1 VPLPTLKD
9 VHTIGGLPI
18 VTPPSYTAL
27 VRGLAPYAQ
36 YPMDEASGTV
46 VTDQSGNVRNG
57 AYKGSGEPLLGQ
69 TGSGDGLTAP
79 LFDASNDYANLASS
93 GVPAA
98 FNGAEGGVSIWVNAN
113 VDASRYAF
121 FLSADA
127 SNQVYI
133 RKQATANQFICVH
146 NGGGTGK
153 TAVLTLGLN
162 AWYHLVWTWSAT
174 AGKALVW
181 VNGEPGASPAA
192 GLGTWAGTPTVAVI
206 GASNASGASAW
217 GGKLAHLAL
226 FAGSMLKVG
235 HVAVLARKSGLII
248 FDGDS
253 RTIGTT
259 SPYPTQ
265 CMALTSMTAKNYSW
279 YNSGVSGE
287 SVNDFSA
294 NAATEV
300 DANYRSLFGAHNICV
315 VWGGV
320 NDANAGASAA
330 TIYSRLLTYW
340 AARRAAGFKVV
351 ACTEIDAQDAGRE
364 AVNWHSTLYPALN
377 TLIRSDPHA
386 YDVLVDLGADSRL
399 QDATNT
405 TYFNAD
411 KVHLT
416 DTGYSVVAAL
426 VAEQAKWL

>member
-1 VPLPTLKD
+1 M
-9 VHTIGGLPI
+9 IGMGMHIAGARPGLGAG
-18 VTPPSYTAL
+18 AL
-27 VRGLAPYAQ
+27 AYRNRVARLGAAAY
-36 YPMDEASGTV
+36 YPMDETSGTV
-46 VTDQSGNVRNG
+46 VTDRSGNGRNG
-57 AYKGSGEPLLGQ
+57 AYKGSGEPQLNQ
-69 TGSGDGLTAP
+69 TGSGDGKGAP
-79 LFDASNDYANLASS
+79 LFDASNDYANLAAS
-93 GVPAA
+93 GLPAA
-98 FNGAEGGVSIWVNAN
+98 FDGAEGSVSIWLNAN

-146 NGGGTGK
+146 SGGGTGK
-153 TAVLTLGLN
+153 TAVLTLTLN

-174 AGKALVW
+174 AGIARVW
-181 VNGEPGASPAA
+181 VNGMLGAGPAA
-192 GLGTWAGTPTVAVI
+192 GLGTFAGTPTVCVI
-206 GASNASGASAW
+206 GASSAAGASAW

-226 FAGSMLKVG
+226 FRSALKVG
-235 HVAVLARKSGLII
+235 DIAILARKAGQVI

-265 CMALTSMTAKNYSW
+265 CMALAGMVAKNYGW
-279 YNSGVSGE
+279 WNSGVSGQT
-287 SVNDFSA
+287 VADFSA
-294 NAATEV
+294 DAATEV
-300 DANYRSLFGAHNICV
+300 DAQRRTTFGSHNICV

-330 TIYSRLLTYW
+330 TIYDRLKTYW
-340 AARRAAGFKVV
+340 AARRVAGFKVL
-351 ACTEIDAQDAGRE
+351 ACTEIDAQDAGRNS
-364 AVNWHSTLYPALN
+364 VGWHSTLYPALN
-377 TLIRSDPHA
+377 TLIKSNA
-386 YDVLVDLGADSRL
+386 TLYDALIDLGADSHL

-416 DTGYSVVAAL
+416 DTGYGVVAGL
-426 VAEQAKWL
+426 VAAQASLF